1 MEFRVLGSLEVVAGG
16 QSLGLGTPRQRMLL
30 GLLLLR
36 AGEVVSYDR
45 LVEELW
51 DDDPPGTARH
61 TLQGYVHRLR
71 RALGPDSWRLQTRPP
86 GYRLKVSAGELDA
99 QQFDDLAGQGRRAL
113 VRGDPDAAAAL
124 LAAAL
129 GLWRGPLL
137 ADLGDVAALE
147 PERAR
152 REALRLAALE
162 DRIEADLALGRH
174 AELVGELEGLL
185 AEHPF
190 RERLWGQLMLAL
202 YRSGRQADAL
212 QAFHR
217 ARQVLDQE
225 LGRSYAAIR
234 SNRFQCR

>member
-1 MEFRVLGSLEVVAGG
+1 MEFQVLGSLEVVASG
-16 QSLGLGTPRQRMLL
+16 QPLGLGTPRQRLLL

-45 LVEELW
+45 LVQELW

-71 RALGPDSWRLQTRPP
+71 RALGSEAWRLQTRPP

-99 QQFDDLAGQGRRAL
+99 EHFDELAGQGRRAL
-113 VRGDPDAAAAL
+113 VRGDPDAAAGL

-137 ADLGDVAALE
+137 ADLGEVAALE

-162 DRIEADLALGRH
+162 HRVEADLALGRH
-174 AELVGELEGLL
+174 AELVGSWRRCWPSTRFG
-185 AEHPF
+185 
-190 RERLWGQLMLAL
+190 
-202 YRSGRQADAL
+202 SGCGA
-212 QAFHR
+212 
-217 ARQVLDQE
+217 
-225 LGRSYAAIR
+225 S
-234 SNRFQCR
+234 

>member
-1 MEFRVLGSLEVVAGG
+1 MEFQVLGPLEVLASG
-16 QSLGLGTPRQRMLL
+16 QPLGLGTPRQRLLL
-30 GLLLLR
+30 GRLLLR

-45 LVEELW
+45 LVQELW

-71 RALGPDSWRLQTRPP
+71 RALGSEAWRLQTRPP

-99 QQFDDLAGQGRRAL
+99 EHFDELAGQGRRAL
-113 VRGDPDAAAAL
+113 VRGDPDAAADL

-137 ADLGDVAALE
+137 ADLGEVAALE

-162 DRIEADLALGRH
+162 DRIEADLALARH
-174 AELVGELEGLL
+174 PALVSELEGLL
-185 AEHPF
+185 AEYPF
-190 RERLWGQLMLAL
+190 RERLWG
-202 YRSGRQADAL
+202 R
-212 QAFHR
+212 
-217 ARQVLDQE
+217 
-225 LGRSYAAIR
+225 
-234 SNRFQCR
+234 